1 MPKLNAS
8 TAKKVAAA
16 EAANGG
22 SFLLP
27 EGRYAARLLEV
38 ESKQGQK
45 GEYWTWVLTDLHD
58 TEGTSHPGRQ
68 WHNTSLSEASFS
80 FLKQV
85 FEAFGYTS
93 DSDTEEMI
101 GEWVTI
107 HLVQEQI
114 ARGNRA
120 GEMTNRVRSLA
131 PFNPEDFAF
140 DASQLPPVGR
150 KVTPQDVV

>member
-1 MPKLNAS
+1 MPKLNPT

-16 EAANGG
+16 EASNGG

-38 ESKQGQK
+38 ESRQGQK
-45 GEYWTWVLTDLHD
+45 GEYWTWLLTDLHD
-58 TEGTSHPGRQ
+58 TEGTRHPGKQ
-68 WHNTSLSEASFS
+68 WHNTSLSDASFG
-80 FLKQV
+80 FLKAV
-85 FEAFGYTS
+85 FEAFGYTA
-93 DSDTEEMI
+93 DSDTEEI
-101 GEWVTI
+101 LGEWVTI

-114 ARGNRA
+114 ARGQRA

-140 DASQLPPVGR
+140 DAAALPPVGGVA
-150 KVTPQDVV
+150 KIQDQV